1 MDTIVGGAIAA
12 VIGALAGLGTSL
24 LLNYLTKKK
33 ERALIVDDLLAEI
46 EANLKICHDPASA
59 KMWWMVPFKIEAYN
73 SYKGRITFLPE
84 EVRKTL
90 SDIVHT
96 VEGVNTAIKVQL
108 WRSGSGVAK
117 PSEFLPI
124 KHPDYLEQ
132 WLISCRDELQKWQ
145 KQHASKKK
153 SGGWDEERKH

>member
-1 MDTIVGGAIAA
+1 MIDAIIGGAIAA
-12 VIGALAGLGTSL
+12 VIGALAGVGTSL
-24 LLNYLTKKK
+24 LLNYLNEKK
-33 ERALIVDDLLAEI
+33 EQALIVNDLLVEI
-46 EANLKICHDPASA
+46 EVNLKICHSPASA
-59 KMWWMVPFKIEAYN
+59 KMWWMVLFKIEVYN

-96 VEGVNTAIKVQL
+96 VEGINTAIQVQR

-117 PSEFLPI
+117 PQEYRPI

-132 WLISCRDELQKWQ
+132 QLTFCRNELQNWQ
-145 KQHASKKK
+145 KQHTSKKEIRRV
-153 SGGWDEERKH
+153 G

>member
-1 MDTIVGGAIAA
+1 VIDTIIGGAIAA

-24 LLNYLTKKK
+24 LLNCLNKKK
-33 ERALIVDDLLAEI
+33 EQALIVNDLLVEI

-59 KMWWMVPFKIEAYN
+59 KMWWMVKFKTQAYD
-73 SYKGRITFLPE
+73 SYKGKIIFLPE
-84 EVRKTL
+84 EVRNTL

-96 VEGVNTAIKVQL
+96 VEGINTAIQVQL

-117 PSEFLPI
+117 PHEFRSI

-132 WLISCRDELQKWQ
+132 WLTFCRDELQKWQ

-153 SGGWDEERKH
+153 SGG

>member
-24 LLNYLTKKK
+24 LLNYLNKKK
-33 ERALIVDDLLAEI
+33 ERALVVNDLLVEI
-46 EANLKICHDPASA
+46 EANLKICSDPASA

-73 SYKGRITFLPE
+73 SYKGKITFLPE

-90 SDIVHT
+90 GDIVHT
-96 VEGVNTAIKVQL
+96 VEGINTAIQVQL
-108 WRSGSGVAK
+108 WRSGSGVAE
-117 PSEFLPI
+117 PHEFRPI

-132 WLISCRDELQKWQ
+132 QLTFCRDELQKWQ
-145 KQHASKKK
+145 KQHVSQKKA
-153 SGGWDEERKH
+153 GG